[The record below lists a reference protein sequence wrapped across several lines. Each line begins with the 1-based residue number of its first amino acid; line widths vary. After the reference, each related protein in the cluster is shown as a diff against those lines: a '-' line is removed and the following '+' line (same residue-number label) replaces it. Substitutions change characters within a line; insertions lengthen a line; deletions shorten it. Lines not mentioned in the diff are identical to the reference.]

1 MKSTQNKSSITIL
14 EPGIFSTI
22 QDLGRYEYQQFGVPT
37 SGALD
42 QTAFKIG
49 NLILGNKINNP
60 GIETTMIG
68 PKIKF
73 NSSEWICITG
83 ANSNPMINN
92 KKINMWTPQFVKKNS
107 VLSFGKM
114 DWGVRSY
121 ILFHNTFDLEQTMGS
136 YSTNTSLQIGGHNKG
151 LQLNAKD
158 KIKFK
163 KIKINLPPL
172 SNNFDYKKHYINEN
186 TKFSLR
192 VILGPHDD
200 FFNSNNIKK
209 FLQSDYVIS
218 PQSNRIGFRLNGP
231 NIKHK
236 SKSDIIS
243 EGGALGSIQIPGDGQ
258 PIVLL
263 HDRGTTGGYPKIAT
277 ISSVDIPKLVQSNP
291 GQKISFEKIEIEE
304 AINLYRS
311 HNTLM
316 KSILR
321 LDQDLK
327 IETKNSENKIQ
338 VYSNQKLLNTKS
350 FNIKSKFKNKQFD
363 LNIKLS

>member
-1 MKSTQNKSSITIL
+1 M
-14 EPGIFSTI
+14 
-22 QDLGRYEYQQFGVPT
+22 
-37 SGALD
+37 
-42 QTAFKIG
+42 
-49 NLILGNKINNP
+49 
-60 GIETTMIG
+60 
-68 PKIKF
+68 
-73 NSSEWICITG
+73 
-83 ANSNPMINN
+83 
-92 KKINMWTPQFVKKNS
+92 
-107 VLSFGKM
+107 
-114 DWGVRSY
+114 
-121 ILFHNTFDLEQTMGS
+121 
-136 YSTNTSLQIGGHNKG
+136 
-151 LQLNAKD
+151 
-158 KIKFK
+158 
-163 KIKINLPPL
+163 
-172 SNNFDYKKHYINEN
+172 
-186 TKFSLR
+186 
-192 VILGPHDD
+192 
-200 FFNSNNIKK
+200 
-209 FLQSDYVIS
+209 QSDYVIS

>member
-1 MKSTQNKSSITIL
+1 
-14 EPGIFSTI
+14 
-22 QDLGRYEYQQFGVPT
+22 
-37 SGALD
+37 
-42 QTAFKIG
+42 
-49 NLILGNKINNP
+49 
-60 GIETTMIG
+60 
-68 PKIKF
+68 
-73 NSSEWICITG
+73 
-83 ANSNPMINN
+83 
-92 KKINMWTPQFVKKNS
+92 
-107 VLSFGKM
+107 
-114 DWGVRSY
+114 
-121 ILFHNTFDLEQTMGS
+121 MGS

-151 LQLNAKD
+151 FQLNAKD